1 MFRHILLPLD
11 GSHLAESAIPLATWL
26 CQVLGAKVT
35 LLHVIEKGAPTEI
48 HGQRHLSSEAEAKEY
63 LDSIIKKLSN
73 KCHDVEQH
81 VHEEEVD
88 QVARSIVQHSGEFSP
103 DLIILSAH
111 GEGGLRDIV
120 AGSIAQQVIALGEI
134 PVLLLRPNHDGKVL
148 TEKIT
153 KILLPLDGE
162 EEHEMAFSAGLE
174 LAAQIN
180 VPIHLVRVI
189 PTMSTL
195 SGEQAVA
202 GTFLPSTMNAYLEIS
217 EEEVAEYLKQ
227 KLEAAEKGN
236 VSAIAELRRGD
247 PAQEVVKSAEEFHVD
262 LILLG
267 THGKSGINAFWAG
280 STAPKIVSRTQ
291 VPILLFPVRR

>member
-1 MFRHILLPLD
+1 MFKRILLPLD
-11 GSHLAESAIPLATWL
+11 GSNLAESVIPLTSWL
-26 CQVLGAKVT
+26 CQALDARVT

-48 HGQRHLSSEAEAKEY
+48 HGQRHLSSEDEAKEY
-63 LDSIIKKLSN
+63 LDDVAEKWFDQ
-73 KCHDVEQH
+73 CHDVERH

-88 QVARSIVQHSGEFSP
+88 QVARSIVEHSGEFSP

-120 AGSIAQQVIALGEI
+120 AGTIAQQVIALGEI
-134 PVLLLRPNHDGKVL
+134 PVLLIQPDMEG
-148 TEKIT
+148 EMIT
-153 KILLPLDGE
+153 KEIKRILLPLDGE
-162 EEHEMAFSAGLE
+162 EQHETAFTAGLE
-174 LAAQIN
+174 LAARFN
-180 VPIHLVRVI
+180 AMVHLVRVI

-217 EEEVAEYLKQ
+217 EEEVVNYLKQ
-227 KLEAAEKGN
+227 KLDAAIEEN
-236 VSAIAELRRGD
+236 VNSTAELRRGD
-247 PAQEVVKSAEEFHVD
+247 PAQEVVKSAEDFHAD

-267 THGKSGINAFWAG
+267 THGKSGMKAFWAG
-280 STAPKIVSRTQ
+280 STGPKIVSRTK

>member
-1 MFRHILLPLD
+1 MFKHILLPLD
-11 GSHLAESAIPLATWL
+11 GSQLAESAVPLAIWL
-26 CQVLGAKVT
+26 CQALHAKIT

-48 HGQRHLSSEAEAKEY
+48 HGQRHLSSEIEAEEY
-63 LDSIIKKLSN
+63 LTGIAQKWFA
-73 KCHDVEQH
+73 KCPDVEKH

-88 QVARSIVQHSGEFSP
+88 QVARSIVQHSGELSP

-134 PVLLLRPNHDGKVL
+134 PVLLLQPNQDGKVL
-148 TEKIT
+148 TGNIT

-162 EEHEMAFSAGLE
+162 EEHEMAFSAGVE
-174 LAAQIN
+174 LASQIK

-217 EEEVAEYLKQ
+217 EEEVIEYLKQ
-227 KLEAAEKGN
+227 KLAAARNEN
-236 VSAIAELRRGD
+236 VSTTAELRRGD
-247 PAQEVVKSAEEFHVD
+247 PAQEVVKSAEEFHTD

-267 THGKSGINAFWAG
+267 THGKSGMNAFWAG

-291 VPILLFPVRR
+291 IPILLFPVRR